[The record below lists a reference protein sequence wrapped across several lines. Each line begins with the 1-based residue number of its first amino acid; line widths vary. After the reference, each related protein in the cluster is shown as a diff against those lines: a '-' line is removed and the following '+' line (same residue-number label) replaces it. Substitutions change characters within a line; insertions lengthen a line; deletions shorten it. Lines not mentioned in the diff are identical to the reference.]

1 MLEVTRPSGANSR
14 LIYRVIAVSAVGA
27 GSLGVLLP
35 LLPTT
40 PFLLVALW
48 AAAKGSPEL
57 HQRIRNHPRF
67 GPTLAAWE
75 SDRAVPVRAKW
86 LACAAMALS
95 WTVLLL
101 LGTHAGV
108 LAALALLFTGLMIFL
123 VTRPA
128 TTPEIDE

>member
-1 MLEVTRPSGANSR
+1 MDRQNRANHR
-14 LIYRVIAVSAVGA
+14 LIYRAIAVSAVGA

-40 PFLLVALW
+40 PFLLIALW
-48 AAAKGSPEL
+48 AAAKGSPDL
-57 HQRIRNHPRF
+57 HRRIRRHPRF

-86 LACAAMALS
+86 LACLAMVAS

-101 LGTHAGV
+101 LGTHVGV
-108 LAALALLFTGLMIFL
+108 LAALAVLFCVLMTFL
-123 VTRPA
+123 ITRPVPA
-128 TTPEIDE
+128 PDVEE

>member
-1 MLEVTRPSGANSR
+1 MDRPNRANHR

-35 LLPTT
+35 VLPTT
-40 PFLLVALW
+40 PFLLIALW
-48 AAAKGSPEL
+48 AAAKGSPEM
-57 HQRIRNHPRF
+57 HRKIRHHPRF

-75 SDRAVPVRAKW
+75 SERAVPVRAKW
-86 LACAAMALS
+86 LACLAMVAS

-101 LGTHAGV
+101 LDTHVGL

-123 VTRPA
+123 VTRPVPVA
-128 TTPEIDE
+128 KADE

>member
-1 MLEVTRPSGANSR
+1 MNRPNRANYR
-14 LIYRVIAVSAVGA
+14 LLYRVIAVSAVGA

-40 PFLLVALW
+40 PFLLIALW

-57 HQRIRNHPRF
+57 HERIRRHPRF

-86 LACAAMALS
+86 LACLAMIVS

-123 VTRPA
+123 VTRPSPVA
-128 TTPEIDE
+128 EADE